1 MDENERL
8 DPAAELP
15 AADGGDDG
23 GNDDAAEARVER
35 ILQHVADSL
44 QEPDALQAAV
54 GAAGGDLL
62 LMQYRLRQALDET
75 LQATPASLTA
85 IAQAL
90 PALNTFLKLSQQV
103 GQFVQLSLKI
113 KAAKGGSQL
122 GKSSSSSD

>member
-8 DPAAELP
+8 DTAAELP
-15 AADGGDDG
+15 AADNGDDG
-23 GNDDAAEARVER
+23 AAEVRVER
-35 ILQHVADSL
+35 ILQHVDDSL
-44 QEPDALQAAV
+44 QEPDALQATV

-75 LQATPASLTA
+75 LQETPASLTA

-90 PALNTFLKLSQQV
+90 PALNTFMKLSQQV

-113 KAAKGGSQL
+113 KAAKGGSQA
-122 GKSSSSSD
+122 GKSSSSND